1 MDVLEV
7 KNPRIFVVDCTSELG
22 LKCQVETI
30 NAIKALSAKALNAI
44 NTLNDMKA
52 LNAIKA
58 LNVIK
63 ALRP

>member
-1 MDVLEV
+1 MVTDEKSLCLCQAYIQ
-7 KNPRIFVVDCTSELG
+7 NTINDS

-30 NAIKALSAKALNAI
+30 NAIKALSAKALNA
-44 NTLNDMKA
+44 MKA

-63 ALRP
+63 ALTP